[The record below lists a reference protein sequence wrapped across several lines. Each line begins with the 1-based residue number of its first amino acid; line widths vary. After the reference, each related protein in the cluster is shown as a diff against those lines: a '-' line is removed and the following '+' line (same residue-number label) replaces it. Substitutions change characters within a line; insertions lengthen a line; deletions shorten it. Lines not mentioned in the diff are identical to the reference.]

1 MKNQKQIV
9 KMTPVYFEFRVRN
22 NILDNLVIQ
31 EFQQFR
37 LRFIQPETIERR
49 EEMLESSWLDWSK
62 KNFEIGNNEDE
73 SLRNMA
79 TNLKNAIKSN
89 QRNQLNERKPRAA
102 TQKVKLFEY
111 DDKTVLEVKLQDFK
125 TRYKPQTREF
135 NRIDKLRNKTKNIFE
150 RSQKEI
156 RIELKRF

>member
-37 LRFIQPETIERR
+37 LRFIQPETIKRR
-49 EEMLESSWLDWSK
+49 EEMLESSWFDWSK
-62 KNFEIGNNEDE
+62 ENFEIGNNEIE

-79 TNLKNAIKSN
+79 TNLKNAI
-89 QRNQLNERKPRAA
+89 
-102 TQKVKLFEY
+102 
-111 DDKTVLEVKLQDFK
+111 
-125 TRYKPQTREF
+125 
-135 NRIDKLRNKTKNIFE
+135 
-150 RSQKEI
+150 
-156 RIELKRF
+156 